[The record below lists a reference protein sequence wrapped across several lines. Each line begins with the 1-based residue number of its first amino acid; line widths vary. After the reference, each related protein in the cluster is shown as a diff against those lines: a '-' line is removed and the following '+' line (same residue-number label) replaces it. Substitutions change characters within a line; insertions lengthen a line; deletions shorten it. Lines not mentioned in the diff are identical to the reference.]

1 MKMTTTLSTTNTT
14 VRRMNNN
21 ASARKVLKRQPSLYC
36 CCTIEEEKNKTKPS
50 ASSSSRRRSRTT
62 KENNE
67 KFRFTTKTA
76 VCFAA
81 SLTVATSTMTM
92 PIAGN
97 ADIFSARADEQVE
110 KCTKTCVKAC
120 LDLAPKSDDYCNETC
135 SDECKAMKEDGD
147 EGNTAF
153 SAPEPD
159 EGLQGKINNV
169 LDKGAT
175 SSVLPDLLHPQTE
188 RTEEAEE
195 EVEEKY
201 ISDEFKEI
209 SQWGDPPVFLRKTLE
224 IALAVALLRSSYDA
238 IDELNICAMDE
249 FQIKSWKTRQL
260 SYEAYKSLI
269 YPLAMEQGDLKN
281 PLYFDHISFSQYST
295 LNAILNRN
303 NGKPDMEFEE
313 KLGFEGEVK
322 RVKRDEK
329 FTTRKEL
336 IPAFSYLVGRNIF
349 NFLKNGFELTEDKPF
364 DGVPEFI
371 NLDGSQEENSVKI
384 VDGVKALL
392 QVFLNYGFCKEFQV
406 SLQDDGKLIVTVVG
420 PAMLWSIG
428 ALENEGARVVN
439 DYVGYTTSYFLFESG
454 VKSKRSAEVISE
466 IACETNTVALHCGT
480 KLIKIIHTNYGRTD
494 SETCPMEGNAD
505 ASKNTACLSTSTFN
519 YVKDSCHGTQ
529 SCEMTASNSNF
540 GDTCLGTY
548 KYLNVTYE
556 CVPDWPIVL
565 SKDGTVGVIN
575 GVGEVHVSASEMKA
589 YGNMNVSEGDINI
602 GGYGL
607 SRFNSRIEDIENATE
622 TLLQLQTQLENN
634 IKRPPYCMSP
644 SADGLQHDRTDWICA
659 CRDGWSGTSC
669 EYEVLDDTFNGDD
682 KDNYL
687 LLGDCQSAMEF
698 LPYRVTFM
706 GTYISATGQVK
717 ESSLFDENV
726 AEQTQDSY
734 KHIAA
739 YQSTDNWCK
748 MVRFEIKHD
757 SGKCYYK
764 PLAAG
769 FFTSPYGA
777 SSLCVPGTISSRWE
791 EDKTDQSLATS
802 RNVAGYGLET
812 IAFARHRFFP
822 PIPDASWHAFV
833 KECLEEAPVTG
844 ECTTWASEN
853 SYGTMPNWDVSLVT
867 DMSGWDG
874 SASQGFRSKNTFNAD
889 VSRWNTGNV
898 QVMDGMFNGANAFNQ
913 DIGSWNTEKVTDMRS
928 MFKSASSFNQ
938 DIGSWN
944 TGRVTTMRNMF
955 VSATSFNQDIG
966 SWDTEKVNNMQY
978 MFSQASA
985 FNHDIS
991 SWTGTAETSAQTGMF
1006 SGATAFQAKFTCD
1019 NAITGPTSSCVCSI
1033 CIPDASWHAFVE
1045 ECLAE
1050 APVTGECTTCAST
1063 NNYGTMPN
1071 WDTSL
1076 VTSMT
1081 GWNNGGIGFVKYTDT
1096 FNADISKWDTSRVRN
1111 MRSMFASTKTFNQDI
1126 GNWNT
1131 ARVTEM
1137 QSMFSNAQAFNQDIG
1152 GWDTAQVT
1160 DMQAMFYGSYFN
1172 QEIGGWNTYQVK
1184 NMAYMFKKASFYKPI
1199 ESWDTSQ
1206 VTSMSEMFAGDW
1218 QQTNSFNQPIGKWD
1232 TSKVNRIDDASNFMT
1247 ALDRCLSEDAVGGLC
1262 TNYAS
1267 ESGFGIMPDWDTSR
1281 ITSMQATFDGKSTF
1295 NGDISKWDTSR
1306 VETMSM
1312 MFRGASKF
1320 NQDISN
1326 WDTSQVKNMFAMFSS
1341 CEAFNQPIGKNKNKW
1356 DTSQVTNMEWMF
1368 FSTRAFNQ
1376 DLSKW
1381 QGEAATTEQSGI
1393 IEGSLIQ
1400 ETQTCD
1406 NMWRGPIASCV
1417 QK

>member
-769 FFTSPYGA
+769 YFTSPYGA

-1050 APVTGECTTCAST
+1050 APVTGECTTWAST

>member
-169 LDKGAT
+169 LDKGASDEHTKMFTLT
-175 SSVLPDLLHPQTE
+175 SRSVVDVL
-188 RTEEAEE
+188 
-195 EVEEKY
+195 Y

-769 FFTSPYGA
+769 YFTSPYGA

-898 QVMDGMFNGANAFNQ
+898 QVMNGLFNGANAFNQ

-1050 APVTGECTTCAST
+1050 APVTGECTTWAST